1 MKRLLTLIAAVL
13 LAVTGLYAQNANR
26 NGFFIELQ
34 GGAAFGEV
42 LKYEPSS
49 YSNYPSAISATC
61 LKGGGVGSL
70 DFGYRFATSSN
81 FAVDFKLGAWSD
93 FAEVGK
99 TLQLRGL
106 PGIRWTTDDF
116 GSNMS
121 AYIALNAGVG
131 LSPEGGG
138 SGDLGL
144 YVPIELSVGLNFSRH
159 FYGGLIFNYSTL
171 VSGEISDN
179 GYLDIEG
186 NTSYDDNLVHIFRQS
201 YPSIG
206 LRLGYRF

>member
-42 LKYEPSS
+42 LKYEPGNSD
-49 YSNYPSAISATC
+49 YPSASC

-70 DFGYRFATSSN
+70 DFGYRFATSNHFAIDFKIGAWSN
-81 FAVDFKLGAWSD
+81 FAEAGR
-93 FAEVGK
+93 
-99 TLQLRGL
+99 TLQLRGM
-106 PGIRWTTDDF
+106 PGFRWTSNDF

-121 AYIALNAGVG
+121 AYLALNAGVG
-131 LSPEGGG
+131 LSPAGGG

-144 YVPIELSVGLNFSRH
+144 YIPVELSVGINFSQH
-159 FYGGLIFNYSTL
+159 FYGGVIFNYSAL
-171 VSGEISDN
+171 VSGECSDH
-179 GYLDIEG
+179 G
-186 NTSYDDNLVHIFRQS
+186 NLEIDGNEWYYDDLVHIKRQS
-201 YPSIG
+201 YPTIG

>member
-42 LKYEPSS
+42 LKYDPYNSD
-49 YSNYPSAISATC
+49 YPSASC

-70 DFGYRFATSSN
+70 DFGYRFATSNN
-81 FAVDFKLGAWSD
+81 FAIDFKIGAWTD
-93 FAEVGK
+93 FAEAGK
-99 TLQLRGL
+99 TLQLRGM
-106 PGIRWTTDDF
+106 PGVRWTSNDF

-121 AYIALNAGVG
+121 AFLALNTGVG
-131 LSPEGGG
+131 LSPA
-138 SGDLGL
+138 SGDLGI
-144 YVPIELSVGLNFSRH
+144 YIPAELSVGLNFSQH
-159 FYGGLIFNYSTL
+159 FYGGVIFNYSAL
-171 VSGEISDN
+171 LSGDYCDEEN
-179 GYLDIEG
+179 LGIEG
-186 NTSYDDNLVHIFRQS
+186 NNGYRDNTVYVHRQS

>member
-1 MKRLLTLIAAVL
+1 MKRLLTLIVAVL

-49 YSNYPSAISATC
+49 YSDYPSASC

-93 FAEVGK
+93 FAEVGR
-99 TLQLRGL
+99 TLQLRGM
-106 PGIRWTTDDF
+106 PGFRWTSNDF

-121 AYIALNAGVG
+121 AYVAFNAGVG
-131 LSPEGGG
+131 LSPTGEEFGI
-138 SGDLGL
+138 
-144 YVPIELSVGLNFSRH
+144 YIPAEISVGLNFSQH
-159 FYGGLIFNYSTL
+159 FYGGLVLNYSAL
-171 VSGEISDN
+171 VTGERSKSE
-179 GYLDIEG
+179 YLDIEE
-186 NTSYDDNLVHIFRQS
+186 NTYYENEIYVNRRS

>member
-1 MKRLLTLIAAVL
+1 MKRLLTLITAVL

-42 LKYEPSS
+42 LKYEPDNSD
-49 YSNYPSAISATC
+49 YPSASC

-70 DFGYRFATSSN
+70 DFGYRFATSN
-81 FAVDFKLGAWSD
+81 NLAVDFKLGAWSD
-93 FAEVGK
+93 FAEVLR
-99 TLQLRGL
+99 TLQVRGM
-106 PGIRWTTDDF
+106 PGVRWTSNDF

-121 AYIALNAGVG
+121 AFLALNAGVG
-131 LSPEGGG
+131 FSFQDGRNGE
-138 SGDLGL
+138 LGL
-144 YVPIELSVGLNFSRH
+144 YIPVEFSIGLNFSQH
-159 FYGGLIFNYSTL
+159 FYGGLTFNYSAL
-171 VSGEISDN
+171 VSGDCSAHENLHIDDKWYNNDN
-179 GYLDIEG
+179 TVY
-186 NTSYDDNLVHIFRQS
+186 VHRQS

>member
-42 LKYEPSS
+42 LKYEPEISG
-49 YSNYPSAISATC
+49 YPSAPC

-70 DFGYRFATSSN
+70 DFGYRFATSHN
-81 FAVDFKLGAWSD
+81 FAIDFKLGAWTD
-93 FAEVGK
+93 FADAGK

-106 PGIRWTTDDF
+106 PGIRWTSNDF

-121 AYIALNAGVG
+121 AYLALNAGVG
-131 LSPEGGG
+131 LSPSDEE
-138 SGDLGL
+138 LGI
-144 YVPIELSVGLNFSRH
+144 YVPVEISVGLNLSQH
-159 FYGGLIFNYSTL
+159 FYGGLTFNYSAL
-171 VSGEISDN
+171 VSGEWSECEDF
-179 GYLDIEG
+179 LDG
-186 NTSYDDNLVHIFRQS
+186 TYTRYVYVSRRS

-206 LRLGYRF
+206 LRVGYRF